1 MKSPE
6 TQYNKALLRNRLADD
21 KFMKIICKQSDD
33 IRRTKTHLE
42 VKIGENLFSQT
53 ENYDDEVI
61 SLHETPQLKPNQPR
75 DLSDEGT
82 GDFDAKNPENSS
94 LNNQKSSNFATFND
108 QNV

>member
-6 TQYNKALLRNRLADD
+6 TQYNKALLRNRKPDD
-21 KFMKIICKQSDD
+21 KFLKINFKQSDD
-33 IRRTKTHLE
+33 IHRTKQHIE

-61 SLHETPQLKPNQPR
+61 SLNETPQLKPNQPR

-82 GDFDAKNPENSS
+82 GDFEAKNPEDSS
-94 LNNQKSSNFATFND
+94 LKN
-108 QNV
+108 